1 MDTRATAGTM
11 TGSDGLEPE
20 LVMPDQFFARART
33 DASFLPEKRLM
44 LAVLEDAVAVYR
56 KHVHIK
62 QAGGRTLFT
71 EAEEWILSE
80 DQEWPFSF
88 VNICHQLDLDPDYI
102 RGGLARWKQQPP
114 VQNGTTPFRRI
125 SGSRSRVV
133 VGAPG
138 IHRAA

>member
-1 MDTRATAGTM
+1 METRATAGTT

-56 KHVHIK
+56 KHVHSRHP
-62 QAGGRTLFT
+62 GGRALFT
-71 EAEEWILSE
+71 EAEEWIVSD

-88 VNICHQLDLDPDYI
+88 VNICHTLDLDPDYI
-102 RGGLARWKQQPP
+102 RGGLARWKKLPP
-114 VQNGTTPFRRI
+114 VSNGTTPFRRI

-138 IHRAA
+138 VHRAA

>member
-1 MDTRATAGTM
+1 MDTRAAAGTM

-20 LVMPDQFFARART
+20 LVMPAQFFARART

-56 KHVHIK
+56 KHVHSRYP
-62 QAGGRTLFT
+62 GGRALFL
-71 EAEEWILSE
+71 EAEEWILS
-80 DQEWPFSF
+80 DDLAWPCAF
-88 VNICHQLDLDPDYI
+88 VNVCQALDLDTDYI
-102 RGGLARWKQQPP
+102 RGGVARWKALPP
-114 VQNGTTPFRRI
+114 PANGTTPFRRI